1 MGAAMSLAERV
12 PLVLSCA
19 LLAALLL
26 GLFARRL
33 HRVCYSFPAWLLAVL
48 AGDALMFRWPERF
61 YTWDF
66 WMAKETAYAA
76 LKIAIAAEI
85 TTRAFQAFPSARA
98 TVRRVLL
105 AVLLALLAF
114 VLIGVRYDVELPDL
128 ARELQRRVANGVA
141 LVFCA
146 AWAVVLYYRLPLHRL
161 HRAILRGLV
170 PYLLVFAAAST
181 FTLVFGWDV
190 RKTVNLAETACW
202 GLMLAYWCAEVWRR
216 PARADSDFMRH
227 LQPWRS
233 I

>member
-1 MGAAMSLAERV
+1 MTSIQRVAMIASLAL
-12 PLVLSCA
+12 LVA
-19 LLAALLL
+19 LLA
-26 GLFARRL
+26 GLFVRRL
-33 HRVCYSFPAWLLAVL
+33 YRVCYSFPTWLLAVL
-48 AGDALMFRWPERF
+48 AGDVLMFFWPERF
-61 YTWDF
+61 YTWGF

-76 LKIAIAAEI
+76 LKIAIAIEI
-85 TTRAFQAFPSARA
+85 TVLAFQAFPSAGA

-105 AVLLALLAF
+105 GVLLALLAF
-114 VLIGVRYDVELPDL
+114 VLIGVRYDVALQDL

-181 FTLVFGWDV
+181 LTLVFGWDV
-190 RKTVNLAETACW
+190 RTAVNAAEAACW
-202 GLMLAYWCAEVWRR
+202 ALMLAYWCGEVWRR
-216 PARADSDFMRH
+216 PARDDSAFMRR